1 MKYVFSLCRGALCP
15 RMLCTVLLAI
25 LSLAAPQ
32 RVRSQSVDEV
42 IRQAVRPL
50 PEDLR
55 ADATVFRYDDET
67 GERIV
72 LRQGSNQ
79 VECSGEDAEGFTRC
93 HPTSSAAWRD
103 LRASLT
109 AEGLEAEEVQAAMA
123 DALAKG
129 TVQRAPFGSI
139 SYRLSEESDRIQL
152 LWMISVP
159 GAMATDL
166 SMPTGGR
173 RDESLAGMGTPWMM
187 NEGTSGAHLMIPI
200 NGTEFSNPGGT
211 THRLDLRSVTDPV
224 EQATLPLP
232 EDLRAG
238 ATVSVL
244 DAATGERRVLR
255 PGTNSIECRPLN
267 PETGYVRCYHEAVWV
282 GRDLPARMRAVGRS
296 EEDIAAAMVEAR
308 ASGVVKPT
316 TPASLAYRLYG
327 EDDRVRL
334 LWMVRVPGGT
344 SQELGMPIGSQ
355 RDNALAGRGT
365 PWMMNEGTAG
375 AHLMIPINGTALS
388 NH

>member
-1 MKYVFSLCRGALCP
+1 MKYPFSLGRGAICP
-15 RMLCTVLLAI
+15 RLLCTVVFAALA
-25 LSLAAPQ
+25 LVPPQ
-32 RVRSQSVDEV
+32 SAQSQSVDEIV
-42 IRQAVRPL
+42 RQAVRPL

-55 ADATVFRYDDET
+55 ADATVFRYDDAT
-67 GERIV
+67 GERVV
-72 LRQGSNQ
+72 LRQGGNQ
-79 VECSGEDAEGFTRC
+79 VECSGQDDRGFTRC
-93 HPTSSAAWRD
+93 HPTSSASWRD
-103 LRASLT
+103 LRAQLT
-109 AEGLEAEEVQAAMA
+109 AQGLEG
-123 DALAKG
+123 DALREAMEDAVASR
-129 TVQRAPFGSI
+129 TVQRPPFGSI

-159 GAMATDL
+159 GAMAADL
-166 SMPTGGR
+166 AMPLGGR
-173 RDESLAGMGTPWMM
+173 RDESLAGKGTPWMM

-211 THRLDLRSVTDPV
+211 TNRLDLRSVTDPV

-334 LWMVRVPGGT
+334 LWMVRVPGRT
-344 SQELGMPIGSQ
+344 SMELGMPTGSQ

-365 PWMMNEGTAG
+365 PWMMNEGTSG